1 MTSAASI
8 AVRTLPGAFG
18 ALAVEGVRPAHAAD
32 AATVATFRELLAQHA
47 VVCLRQPAP
56 LDDGEARA
64 IVSMIGPIKDPVGR
78 TRDGGTLRYSEDRQI
93 IDAGFVLTDELRAEL
108 GDINFGGLDSERP
121 GLFET
126 FHTDDT
132 YTECPAAATVL
143 FTRELPS
150 SPGGATH
157 FLDMR
162 AAYASLEPELRA
174 RLIGLRAACSY
185 NNRGVYAGR
194 AAAEGLFEQ
203 LVDVSH
209 PIVRSHPVTHGP
221 SLYIDL
227 DRATHVEGMFET
239 EGRALLQLLQDHAE
253 AHAPRY
259 AHSWQTHDVLVWDNA
274 SVQHKAGGD
283 FPVGEPRRFWRFMIE
298 GQTPSRTRAVNAAIE
313 AKKVELFADPTS
325 RPDRRRHAPAQLN
338 RARDAAG
345 STPGAGLECRFCWG
359 ILARRGDSP
368 KRSRSDSQA
377 GSVTVVS

>member
-1 MTSAASI
+1 MTFEAKPCKIGVIGHRGSMLDAAPLLRLSRESPPDPPTIPGVTSAASI

-18 ALAVEGVRPAHAAD
+18 AVAVEGVRPADVAD
-32 AATVATFRELLAQHA
+32 AATVATLRELLAQHA
-47 VVCLRQPAP
+47 VVCIRQPEP

-64 IVSMIGPIKDPVGR
+64 IASMIGPIKDPVGR

-143 FTRELPS
+143 HARELPS

-185 NNRGVYAGR
+185 NNRGVFAGR
-194 AAAEGLFEQ
+194 APAEGLFEQ
-203 LVDVSH
+203 LVEVSH
-209 PIVRSHPVTHGP
+209 PIVRSHPVTRGP

-227 DRATHVEGMFET
+227 DRATHVEGMSET

-298 GQTPSRTRAVNAAIE
+298 GPVPAAYTE
-313 AKKVELFADPTS
+313 
-325 RPDRRRHAPAQLN
+325 R
-338 RARDAAG
+338 
-345 STPGAGLECRFCWG
+345 
-359 ILARRGDSP
+359 
-368 KRSRSDSQA
+368 
-377 GSVTVVS
+377 